1 MIGIYESNLV
11 TRDFMQKMSG
21 ILSSLKRGLVI
32 AKKIQA
38 MVVMSDHG
46 QQLREIGFL
55 PRNYM

>member
-21 ILSSLKRGLVI
+21 ILSSSKRGLVRF
-32 AKKIQA
+32 KKIQR
-38 MVVMSDHG
+38 MIVMPDHG

-55 PRNYM
+55 PINYM